1 MRACKRN
8 LSGNNRPASRNEFRN
23 SFISKDFRQM
33 NTYHFPTITLATMTS
48 QGHQFCVRVEKN
60 WETRL
65 E

>member
-1 MRACKRN
+1 
-8 LSGNNRPASRNEFRN
+8 
-23 SFISKDFRQM
+23 M
-33 NTYHFPTITLATMTS
+33 NTYRIPAITLATMTS

>member
-1 MRACKRN
+1 
-8 LSGNNRPASRNEFRN
+8 
-23 SFISKDFRQM
+23 M
-33 NTYHFPTITLATMTS
+33 NTYPISTTTLAIMTS

>member
-1 MRACKRN
+1 
-8 LSGNNRPASRNEFRN
+8 
-23 SFISKDFRQM
+23 M
-33 NTYHFPTITLATMTS
+33 NTYSITTIALPTMTS